1 MEYLKLSNGVQIPQ
15 LGQGVFRLP
24 NDETTTDIVLSG
36 LEAGFRHI
44 DTASIYGNEKATG
57 EAIRQCGIRRENL
70 FVTSKLWNDDIRGH
84 RTREA
89 YYESLERLGLDYL
102 DLYLI
107 HWPADGFEDAWIEME
122 SLYKEGRVKAIG
134 VSNFHVSH
142 FERLKKVATIKPF
155 VNQIESH
162 PYLNN
167 QPLIDYL
174 KKEGT
179 VAEVWSPLGGSR
191 TTNVRDDDTLKEI
204 GRKYGKSPVQIVL
217 RWDIQ
222 RGVAALPKASSKT
235 HLMEN
240 LDIFNFSLM
249 KEDMERISS
258 LNRNM
263 RVGSDPDNFNF

>member
-107 HWPADGFEDAWIEME
+107 HWPADGFEDAWIEM
-122 SLYKEGRVKAIG
+122 
-134 VSNFHVSH
+134 
-142 FERLKKVATIKPF
+142 
-155 VNQIESH
+155 
-162 PYLNN
+162 
-167 QPLIDYL
+167 
-174 KKEGT
+174 
-179 VAEVWSPLGGSR
+179 
-191 TTNVRDDDTLKEI
+191 
-204 GRKYGKSPVQIVL
+204 
-217 RWDIQ
+217 
-222 RGVAALPKASSKT
+222 
-235 HLMEN
+235 
-240 LDIFNFSLM
+240 
-249 KEDMERISS
+249 
-258 LNRNM
+258 
-263 RVGSDPDNFNF
+263 